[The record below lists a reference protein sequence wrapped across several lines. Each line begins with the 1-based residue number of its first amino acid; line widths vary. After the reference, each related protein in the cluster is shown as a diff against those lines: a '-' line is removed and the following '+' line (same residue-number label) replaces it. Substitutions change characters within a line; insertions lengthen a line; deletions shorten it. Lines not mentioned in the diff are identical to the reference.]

1 MKRLFFLLFT
11 CMISIP
17 VASFAQKKS
26 LEMDHENFFRIGVK
40 AGLNINKVKGKSF
53 SDAFSYNYQLGGF
66 LQFNLTNRIGIQ
78 PEISFV
84 QSSAEVTD
92 DGTVIYDDIFGG
104 GSQAKAKLSSLEI
117 PLLLNVNIGN
127 SKRVK
132 FQIGPAFNTVLQ
144 EKFRNL
150 DLQQDIY
157 KKTEWSAITG
167 IWFQLPFI
175 NAGARYKLGLTNV
188 NGIDNREDW
197 KNQAFQLFV
206 GFTF

>member
-150 DLQQDIY
+150 YLQQDIY

>member
-206 GFTF
+206 GCTF

>member
-1 MKRLFFLLFT
+1 MKRLHFLIVFCIFSFPLA
-11 CMISIP
+11 I
-17 VASFAQKKS
+17 FAQKKS
-26 LEMDHENFFRIGVK
+26 LDMDHENFFRIGAK
-40 AGLNINKVKGKSF
+40 AGVNINKVKGKSF

-66 LQFNLTNRIGIQ
+66 LQFNVGNRFGIQ

-117 PLLLNVNIGN
+117 PVLLNINIGN

-132 FQIGPAFNTVLQ
+132 FQIGPAFNTVLK
-144 EKFRNL
+144 EKFSNL
-150 DLQQDIY
+150 DVQQDVY
-157 KKTEWSAITG
+157 KKTEWSAIGG

-175 NAGARYKLGLTNV
+175 NAGARYKMGLTNV
-188 NGIDNREDW
+188 NGIDNREEW
-197 KNQAFQLFV
+197 KNQAFQIFV

>member
-1 MKRLFFLLFT
+1 MKRLFVVFFF
-11 CMISIP
+11 CIF
-17 VASFAQKKS
+17 SFPLAMLGQKKS
-26 LEMDHENFFRIGVK
+26 LDMDHENFFRIGAK
-40 AGLNINKVKGKSF
+40 AGVNINKVKGKSF

-66 LQFNLTNRIGIQ
+66 LQFNVSNRFGIQ

-84 QSSAEVTD
+84 QSTAEVTD

-117 PLLLNVNIGN
+117 PVLLNINIGN

-132 FQIGPAFNTVLQ
+132 FQIGPAFNTALK
-144 EKFRNL
+144 EKFSNL
-150 DLQQDIY
+150 NLQQDVY
-157 KKTEWSAITG
+157 KKTEWSAIGG

-188 NGIDNREDW
+188 NGIDNREEW
-197 KNQAFQLFV
+197 KNQAFQIFA

>member
-26 LEMDHENFFRIGVK
+26 LDMDHENFFRIGVK

-206 GFTF
+206 GCTF